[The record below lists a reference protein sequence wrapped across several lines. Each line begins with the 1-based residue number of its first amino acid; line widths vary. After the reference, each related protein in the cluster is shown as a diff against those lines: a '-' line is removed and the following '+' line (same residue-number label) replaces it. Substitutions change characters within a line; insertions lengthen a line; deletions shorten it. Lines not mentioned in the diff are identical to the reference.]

1 MRVRISRRA
10 HAVMIAATLAG
21 SVVVPLT
28 GAQPAAAATC
38 VTSVPTY
45 VWEPNTTGN
54 FAAPR
59 VLHKYM
65 DWGPQSGTT
74 DTLIDTLYTASLKST
89 SKVFTGG
96 GNGIIYE
103 ANIAGQVKSYKD
115 NTATGGSLLTAVKT
129 YTLDWSSAKRIITN
143 GTYILVLAS
152 DGTVDLYKQ
161 SSPATGDGTITKITS
176 AKSAVSTELA
186 AATDVWMVNSM
197 VYWLKDGTV
206 QRSAMT
212 VLGTSL
218 TLGAATQYAT
228 GVTASQAWGP
238 GGLVVNTQM
247 VTSDPNTT
255 GQIAK
260 YTLGPWTQL
269 DPEVR
274 TGIVGEI
281 MADAGPC
288 LADPDPSEQPYFGTP
303 PDVTGGEEATEAP
316 ADTPQ
321 TPSNTVTGK
330 FTLGNG
336 QPAPG
341 LRVALT
347 ANDLTDVTGQTQV
360 PLLGTA
366 TTAADGSWSVTLPD
380 PLPADVQ
387 QTKDANGGILNLEA
401 TAEGVTATTA
411 TPVLGVDVLSTT
423 TAHQDATVVAQT
435 GDGHTTFLAP
445 NTVSGTSQDTYA
457 ASTDSQTLAAKIEA
471 DPAPAPDTVPL
482 WQSDNGTLAA
492 DYNPYLINGHDI
504 SAEAVNPPKTP
515 MTSGNCWNT
524 KTQYDSTT
532 KYTVVG
538 EAHAGWDAK
547 SGFEYESSMNTS
559 IDMGIKTT
567 NSWSIGSSKDLST
580 STGASLGWAPNK
592 YKYSHQYTVPV
603 LYKKYKQQSVCG
615 GVARSTWYTLE
626 ASKYYVPG
634 GWAIGKVGKDVSS
647 KDGSSAFSKSNP
659 SYRAY
664 LQPNNFISLSS
675 GKSVKFGGAVSAFG
689 ISLGSKTGY
698 DTNHRQR
705 LQAGNQSGKHWVWG
719 KNGKVSSGKAGV
731 FYSK

>member
-1 MRVRISRRA
+1 
-10 HAVMIAATLAG
+10 MIAAALAG

-54 FAAPR
+54 PAATR

-65 DWGPQSGTT
+65 DWGPKSGAT
-74 DTLIDTLYTASLKST
+74 DTLIDTLATASLKAT
-89 SKVFTGG
+89 SQVFTGG

-103 ANIAGQVKSYKD
+103 ATLGGQVKTYKD

-129 YTLDWSSAKRIITN
+129 YNLAWQNAKRIWTN
-143 GTYILVLAS
+143 GSRVFVLQDANTLEVYTQS
-152 DGTVDLYKQ
+152 DPTTGNGTLTKLTETGTQIAALFD
-161 SSPATGDGTITKITS
+161 ATK
-176 AKSAVSTELA
+176 
-186 AATDVWMVNSM
+186 VWMVNSTA
-197 VYWLKDGTV
+197 YALTSTGTINQYNYTETQV
-206 QRSAMT
+206 IGTTSARF
-212 VLGTSL
+212 TSAGAVVTGL
-218 TLGAATQYAT
+218 TN
-228 GVTASQAWGP
+228 VSQAWSP
-238 GGLVVNTQM
+238 GAGAVNTQTT
-247 VTSDPNTT
+247 TSDPDTT

-260 YTLGPWTQL
+260 YSTGPWAQL
-269 DPEVR
+269 DPEMR
-274 TGIVGEI
+274 TGIVGTI

-288 LADPDPSEQPYFGTP
+288 LANPDASEPPYFGTP
-303 PDVTGGEEATEAP
+303 PDETGGEAAVEAP

-366 TTAADGSWSVTLPD
+366 TTAADGSWSITLPD

-401 TAEGVTATTA
+401 TAEGVTTTTD

-423 TAHQDATVVAQT
+423 TAHQSATAAAQT
-435 GDGHTTFLAP
+435 GEGHTTFLAP
-445 NTVSGTSQDTYA
+445 NTVTGTTQDTYA
-457 ASTDSQTLAAKIEA
+457 ASTDTSTLAAKIEA

-482 WQSDNGTLAA
+482 WQSDSSTLAA

-504 SAEAVNPPKTP
+504 SAEAVRPPSTP
-515 MTSGNCWNT
+515 MNSGNCWLT

-538 EAHAGWDAK
+538 EAHSGWDAK
-547 SGFEYESSMNTS
+547 SAFEYESSMNTS

-580 STGASLGWAPNK
+580 STGASLGWGPNK
-592 YKYSHQYTVPV
+592 YKYSHQYTVPI

-647 KDGSSAFSKSNP
+647 KDGPSAFSKSNP

-705 LQAGNQSGKHWVWG
+705 LQAGNQSGKHWIWG